1 MMSFGMVKKT
11 SKNDKS
17 SAFGQ
22 PKAKVRATFEQPG
35 GVSGSTGGSIRGVEI
50 LVKLVKFG
58 IGQKELG
65 IWNWAV

>member
-1 MMSFGMVKKT
+1 MGKKST
-11 SKNDKS
+11 KIDKS
-17 SAFGQ
+17 LTYGWPWAFPRVFLG
-22 PKAKVRATFEQPG
+22 RPG

-58 IGQKELG
+58 IGQKVLG